1 MTVPDAPRDGAGDAG
16 LRFETVGEG
25 VRAFMRRPQ
34 AVIRDAWRH
43 LAHSWRTSI
52 QLRVIGSVFMSSL
65 VVIVILGFVLIS
77 FVGQQLLTSKHSSA
91 TEEMDRARAAVEEQ
105 IRASDTSNSLQVR
118 LNAARSVLSDRT
130 STGSEPGAGAVY
142 DPVLVAPDVN
152 GGDVSSPAQNPVPE
166 SLREFVRQGQV
177 SVQYATIPTGGQTAS
192 KTLIIGSPVAA
203 DIPGLELY
211 LIMPLDNEESTL
223 TLMRGLLS
231 AGAIVLLVLLVVI
244 AWVFSQQL
252 TVPIRTASR
261 IAERFATGHLRE
273 RMVVDGQDEVA
284 RLATSFNEMA
294 EKLSRQIRQLKEFG
308 DLQRQFT
315 SDVSHELRTPLTTV
329 RMAADLIHDNAEDL
343 DPMTRRASELM
354 NTELDRFESLLGDLL
369 EISRHDAGV
378 ANLSAER
385 VDIRGAVKSALGQVR
400 AIAEDVGCEFVV
412 DLPEDPVM
420 VRIDSRRVER
430 VLRNL
435 LANAVDHSEGNP
447 VNVTLRVGTESLAV
461 TVVDHGM
468 GLKPGEADLV
478 FNRFWRSDPSRER
491 RTGGTGLGLAIA
503 KEDAQLHGGRLEA
516 TGEPGLGACFRLTL
530 PLDLGTRVT
539 ASPLPLEI
547 DRPTDAD
554 PDAGAGADADGGA
567 ATGGDAEVAAGESG
581 DADVDAGVGAA
592 ADPAAAGAG
601 AAAAGHAG
609 AGTGTDTA
617 AIADT
622 TGPGQGP
629 ADAPGE
635 DPGVGTGDDAAP
647 RDSTGDA
654 GVPIVGDDGDT
665 LPEPTVHV
673 VDDPTGT
680 PLRRLP
686 LPEAELEGLTE
697 AELLTAQQEAEAMD
711 NMDTSDGDGH
721 GAGAP
726 DPGDAGHTDGR
737 SDTE

>member
-1 MTVPDAPRDGAGDAG
+1 MTVPEAPRDGAGDAG

-34 AVIRDAWRH
+34 AVIREAWRH

-273 RMVVDGQDEVA
+273 CMVVDGQDEVA

-447 VNVTLRVGTESLAV
+447 VNVTLRVGSESLAV

-539 ASPLPLEI
+539 SSPLPLEI

-554 PDAGAGADADGGA
+554 AD
-567 ATGGDAEVAAGESG
+567 
-581 DADVDAGVGAA
+581 AA
-592 ADPAAAGAG
+592 ADPDADPARDDAGDTLGALDDLHTPATLDAAETLHAPDAVDAGPGAG
-601 AAAAGHAG
+601 PG
-609 AGTGTDTA
+609 AV
-617 AIADT
+617 
-622 TGPGQGP
+622 
-629 ADAPGE
+629 PGE
-635 DPGVGTGDDAAP
+635 DPAAVPGAGPGDDAVT

-654 GVPIVGDDGDT
+654 GVPLVGDDGDT
-665 LPEPTVHV
+665 LPEPTADVI
-673 VDDPTGT
+673 DDPAGT
-680 PLRRLP
+680 PLPRLP

-711 NMDTSDGDGH
+711 NMDTSDGDGS
-721 GAGAP
+721 GAGSP

>member
-1 MTVPDAPRDGAGDAG
+1 
-16 LRFETVGEG
+16 
-25 VRAFMRRPQ
+25 MRRPQ

-554 PDAGAGADADGGA
+554 PDTGAGADAG
-567 ATGGDAEVAAGESG
+567 
-581 DADVDAGVGAA
+581 
-592 ADPAAAGAG
+592 AGAG
-601 AAAAGHAG
+601 GTGARPPAGRGGRRRRIRGRRRGRGRGGSRRPGSSRSWSWSCSRSRRRRHSRNRRHHRSRSGARRRPGGGSRCGDGGRRRAPRQHRRRRGADRRRRRRPPPGAHRPRGRRPRGDAPAPAPPPRGRTRGVDRGGTAHGAAGG
-609 AGTGTDTA
+609 
-617 AIADT
+617 
-622 TGPGQGP
+622 
-629 ADAPGE
+629 
-635 DPGVGTGDDAAP
+635 
-647 RDSTGDA
+647 R
-654 GVPIVGDDGDT
+654 
-665 LPEPTVHV
+665 
-673 VDDPTGT
+673 
-680 PLRRLP
+680 
-686 LPEAELEGLTE
+686 
-697 AELLTAQQEAEAMD
+697 
-711 NMDTSDGDGH
+711 GDGQH
-721 GAGAP
+721 G
-726 DPGDAGHTDGR
+726 HQ
-737 SDTE
+737 

>member
-1 MTVPDAPRDGAGDAG
+1 
-16 LRFETVGEG
+16 
-25 VRAFMRRPQ
+25 MRRPQ
-34 AVIRDAWRH
+34 AVIREAWRH

-273 RMVVDGQDEVA
+273 CMVVDGQDEVA

-447 VNVTLRVGTESLAV
+447 VNVTLRVGSESLAV

-539 ASPLPLEI
+539 SSPLPLEI

-554 PDAGAGADADGGA
+554 AD
-567 ATGGDAEVAAGESG
+567 
-581 DADVDAGVGAA
+581 AA
-592 ADPAAAGAG
+592 ADPDADPARDDAGDTLGALDDLHTPATLDAAETLHAPDAVDAGPGAG
-601 AAAAGHAG
+601 PG
-609 AGTGTDTA
+609 AV
-617 AIADT
+617 
-622 TGPGQGP
+622 
-629 ADAPGE
+629 PGE
-635 DPGVGTGDDAAP
+635 DPAAVPGAGPGDDAVT

-654 GVPIVGDDGDT
+654 GVPLVGDDGDT
-665 LPEPTVHV
+665 LPEPTADVI
-673 VDDPTGT
+673 DDPAGT
-680 PLRRLP
+680 PLPRLP

-711 NMDTSDGDGH
+711 NMDTSDGDGS
-721 GAGAP
+721 GAGSP

>member
-1 MTVPDAPRDGAGDAG
+1 MPEAPRDGAGDAG

-34 AVIRDAWRH
+34 AVIREAWRH

-447 VNVTLRVGTESLAV
+447 VNVTLRVGSESLAV

-539 ASPLPLEI
+539 SSPLPLEI

-554 PDAGAGADADGGA
+554 AD
-567 ATGGDAEVAAGESG
+567 
-581 DADVDAGVGAA
+581 AA
-592 ADPAAAGAG
+592 ADPDADLAGDDAGDTLDALDTVDALHTADTLDAAETLHPGDAVDAGPGAG
-601 AAAAGHAG
+601 PAAV
-609 AGTGTDTA
+609 
-617 AIADT
+617 
-622 TGPGQGP
+622 
-629 ADAPGE
+629 PGE
-635 DPGVGTGDDAAP
+635 DPGVVPGAGPGDDAVP

-654 GVPIVGDDGDT
+654 GVPLVGDDGDT
-665 LPEPTVHV
+665 LPEPTADVI
-673 VDDPTGT
+673 DDPAGT
-680 PLRRLP
+680 ALPRLP

-711 NMDTSDGDGH
+711 NMDTSDGDGS
-721 GAGAP
+721 GAGSP
-726 DPGDAGHTDGR
+726 GPGDAGHTDGR

>member
-1 MTVPDAPRDGAGDAG
+1 MTVPEAPRDGAGDAG

-34 AVIRDAWRH
+34 AVIREAWRH

-447 VNVTLRVGTESLAV
+447 VNVTLRVGSESLAV

-539 ASPLPLEI
+539 SSPLPLEI

-554 PDAGAGADADGGA
+554 AD
-567 ATGGDAEVAAGESG
+567 
-581 DADVDAGVGAA
+581 AA
-592 ADPAAAGAG
+592 ADPDADLAGDDAGDTLDALDTVDALHTADTLDAAETLHPGDAVDAGPGAG
-601 AAAAGHAG
+601 PAAV
-609 AGTGTDTA
+609 
-617 AIADT
+617 
-622 TGPGQGP
+622 
-629 ADAPGE
+629 PGE
-635 DPGVGTGDDAAP
+635 DPGVVPGAGPGDDAVP

-654 GVPIVGDDGDT
+654 GVPLVGDDGDT
-665 LPEPTVHV
+665 LPEPTADVI
-673 VDDPTGT
+673 DDPAGT
-680 PLRRLP
+680 ALPRLP

-711 NMDTSDGDGH
+711 NMDTSDGDGS
-721 GAGAP
+721 GAGSP
-726 DPGDAGHTDGR
+726 GPGDAGHTDGR